1 MTLGRRYNH
10 RGTFLAALI
19 AVPLLTASCTDV
31 KPPEVTLTGAEF
43 AGFTAEGL
51 SLMLLVD
58 VSDPNGF
65 GGTIRDLDYTI
76 FVDGEEVAHGRQEE
90 SVVVPSEGTVEARI
104 PFTLTWSGAKD
115 GLKELVSSGEH
126 EWRVKGSAKL
136 QKGGLSR
143 SFRFDETG
151 NFSGTG
157 DFELDFDS

>member
-1 MTLGRRYNH
+1 MRPGRHRY
-10 RGTFLAALI
+10 TSLLPAALV
-19 AVPLLTASCTDV
+19 AVLLLAASCTDV

-43 AGFTAEGL
+43 DGLSAEGL
-51 SLMLLVD
+51 SFILVAD

-65 GGTIRDLDYTI
+65 GGTVRDLDYTI
-76 FVDGEEVAHGRQEE
+76 FIDGEEVAHGKQVE
-90 SVVVPSEGTVEARI
+90 SVTVPSEGTVEAKI

-115 GLKELVSSGEH
+115 GLKEMGKSGEH
-126 EWRVKGSAKL
+126 DWRIRGSAKF

-151 NFSGTG
+151 NFNSTG